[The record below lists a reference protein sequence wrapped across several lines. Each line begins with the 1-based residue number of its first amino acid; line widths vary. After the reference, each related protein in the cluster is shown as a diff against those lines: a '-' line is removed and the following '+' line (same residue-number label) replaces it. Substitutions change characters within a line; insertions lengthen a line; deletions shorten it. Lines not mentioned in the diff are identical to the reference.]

1 MTSKISF
8 LVNLDK
14 TNMNPLHTYTIYL
27 SWLLTYPI
35 CSYLQTVH
43 FLCWG
48 LISALNAADFV
59 GLSNV
64 KNLLLGYCV
73 EHCW

>member
-1 MTSKISF
+1 
-8 LVNLDK
+8 
-14 TNMNPLHTYTIYL
+14 MNPLHTYTIYP
-27 SWLLTYPI
+27 SRLLTYPI

-48 LISALNAADFV
+48 LTSALNAADFV
-59 GLSNV
+59 GLSDV
-64 KNLLLGYCV
+64 ENLLLGYWV